1 VKLVVGVAAVNPT
14 SRGFAAP
21 SQTGLQGVPGSR
33 QRRCRRGRLSCC
45 PVEPEAVEIRRSRK
59 RKRTLTVFREQ
70 GRLVAV
76 VPEALTRR
84 QADELVPALV
94 TRFLA
99 REARRVVP
107 SGDAELH
114 ARAVDLAERYLSGRL
129 AGPLPDFAVSWVG
142 NQTRRW
148 GSCTPSS
155 GRIRISERLRGVPR
169 YVGDYVLLHE
179 LAHLVEPTHS
189 PRFWGLL
196 SGYPDADRAR
206 GFLEGLEFG
215 SDRT

>member
-1 VKLVVGVAAVNPT
+1 MESG
-14 SRGFAAP
+14 
-21 SQTGLQGVPGSR
+21 
-33 QRRCRRGRLSCC
+33 
-45 PVEPEAVEIRRSRK
+45 AVEIRRSRR

-76 VPEALTRR
+76 VPAALTRK

-99 REARRVVP
+99 KEATRVVP
-107 SGDAELH
+107 SGDPELH
-114 ARAVDLAERYLSGRL
+114 ARAVELAARYLSNRL
-129 AGPLPDFAVSWVG
+129 SAPLPEFAVSWVG
-142 NQTRRW
+142 NQNRRW

-155 GRIRISERLRGVPR
+155 GRIRISDRLRGVPR

-189 PRFWGLL
+189 ARFWELL
-196 SGYPDADRAR
+196 ADYPEADRAR
-206 GFLEGLEFG
+206 GFLEGYEFG
-215 SDRT
+215 DDQA